1 MEYEI
6 SPGLWN
12 SEHSSRNPESHERLE
27 SKVPLTGIQV
37 PLTETEIQHLESRIH
52 GVESRI
58 QVCLGFPYI
67 GRILYQIWFLFLGRS
82 AWYNKVR
89 FGEDERKCSYAC
101 VGKLAGVFEPLK
113 PDDLMDG
120 RFGFY

>member
-1 MEYEI
+1 MAC
-6 SPGLWN
+6 
-12 SEHSSRNPESHERLE
+12 NPEA
-27 SKVPLTGIQV
+27 IQD
-37 PLTETEIQHLESRIH
+37 
-52 GVESRI
+52 
-58 QVCLGFPYI
+58 CLGFSYI
-67 GRILYQIWFLFLGRS
+67 GRILYQIRFLFLGRS

-120 RFGFY
+120 RFVFIKSYLS